1 MNLPNGMKSWGPLL
15 LIRLVLAEV
24 DSVGLETME
33 TFTEPKE
40 FVNNPG
46 FREQRQESLGK
57 LDINSID
64 EPIIDIVENF
74 AKLNYCFTLQSCF
87 GHFLHNSQK
96 DPQSTEPL
104 PQSNRIRRV
113 EYRIAYIALC
123 IDNNEHGIALFKD
136 LKKIPSIDTE
146 YVQFGSAE
154 WFWKRQVNSYA
165 LQVEPKRHMN
175 KDKIFVDYMEALHL
189 QETRNSF
196 FTKLRHLTQKRL

>member
-1 MNLPNGMKSWGPLL
+1 
-15 LIRLVLAEV
+15 
-24 DSVGLETME
+24 ME

-40 FVNNPG
+40 FVNIPG

-64 EPIIDIVENF
+64 EPIIDIVENL
-74 AKLNYCFTLQSCF
+74 AKLSYCFTLQSCC
-87 GHFLHNSQK
+87 GHFLHNFQK
-96 DPQSTEPL
+96 DPYGLEPL
-104 PQSNRIRRV
+104 PQSDRIRRV

-165 LQVEPKRHMN
+165 LQVEPKRYMT
-175 KDKIFVDYMEALHL
+175 KDKISVDYIEALQL
-189 QETRNSF
+189 QETRNRF
-196 FTKLRHLTQKRL
+196 FDELRLMLRKRL